1 MEKKFKEW
9 RVDQGWLL
17 PPSVLDFVP
26 ESHPAH
32 FVRETVR
39 ESLDLSSVLARYVE
53 SRGQPPFHPA
63 MMVALLLY
71 AYTQGVYSSRK
82 IARACEQRVD
92 FMAVTGMQK
101 PRHRTICLFR
111 KEHAEALS
119 ELFKQVVGL
128 CVRAGLVKL
137 GHVALDGSKVRA
149 NASKHKGMNYKWM
162 KKQEEKLAA
171 EIGRWFELAEE
182 EDEAEDEEF
191 GEDQRGDE
199 LPDWVKSKKQR
210 LAKIREA
217 KEALEAEAK
226 REAEEKAKEPPKY
239 RGGRKSKTS
248 PGVPKDNAQK
258 NFTDSESRIMRTSEG
273 YQQCYN
279 AQIAVD
285 SGRQVIVA
293 QTVTNSASD
302 RRQLTPMVKSIKE
315 NTGRQARE
323 LSADGDYCSEANLK
337 EVSRRHI
344 RGYISTGRHY
354 QSDEKR
360 RRTPPEPGTRARQM
374 WQRVRQ
380 GGYRSRYRLRKQV
393 VEPVFGQIKMA
404 RQFRQFLRRGLEN
417 VSTEWSLICTAHNL
431 LKLAGS

>member
-17 PPSVLDFVP
+17 PPSVLEFVS
-26 ESHPAH
+26 EGHPAH

-39 ESLDLSSVLARYVE
+39 ESLDLSAIYARYVGAA
-53 SRGQPPFHPA
+53 GQPPFHPK

-82 IARACEQRVD
+82 IARACENRVD

-111 KEHAEALS
+111 KEQAEALS
-119 ELFKQVVGL
+119 ALFQQVVKL
-128 CVRAGLVKL
+128 CGRAGLAKL
-137 GHVALDGSKVRA
+137 GHVALDGSKMRA

-171 EIGRWFELAEE
+171 EIDRWFQQSAE

-199 LPDWVKSKKQR
+199 LPDWVKNKEER
-210 LAKIREA
+210 LEKIKEA

-226 REAEEKAKEPPKY
+226 LEAEEKAKKPKKY
-239 RGGRKSKTS
+239 RGGRKPKT
-248 PGVPKDNAQK
+248 PAGTPKDNVQH
-258 NFTDSESRIMRTSEG
+258 NFTDPESRIMKSTEG
-273 YQQCYN
+273 FQQCYN
-279 AQIAVD
+279 VQAAVD
-285 SGRQVIVA
+285 AGSQVIVA

-302 RRQLTPMVKSIKE
+302 RRQLVPLVKAIKE

-344 RGYISTGRHY
+344 RGYVSTGRHY
-354 QSDEKR
+354 QSDEKEKR
-360 RRTPPEPGTRARQM
+360 APPPTGTHARQM
-374 WQRVRQ
+374 WQRIRQ

-417 VSTEWSLICTAHNL
+417 VSGEWSLICTAHNL
-431 LKLAGS
+431 LKLAQA